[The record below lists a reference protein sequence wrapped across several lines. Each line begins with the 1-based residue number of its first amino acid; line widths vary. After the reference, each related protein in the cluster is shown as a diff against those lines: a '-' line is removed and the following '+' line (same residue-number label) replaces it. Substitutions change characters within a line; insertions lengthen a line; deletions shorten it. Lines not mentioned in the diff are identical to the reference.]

1 MTFYEQLNKYIK
13 QIECSSKE
21 LVSASG
27 LSTSVISRYRRGDRT
42 PGIRSKQLEQ
52 LVDGLYKLSNVK
64 GLNLTREE
72 IYITLSAT
80 LNDIA
85 IDFEQL
91 SKKFNEL
98 IATLNINIA
107 ELSRSSSYDS
117 SLLSK
122 IRTGN
127 KTPSKPK
134 IFIEAVCNFVVRK
147 YKSEDS
153 KKAVAILIGCNLKDL
168 NDSSS
173 YYNNY

>member
-80 LNDIA
+80 LNDIVLVPM
-85 IDFEQL
+85 ILLYFL
-91 SKKFNEL
+91 KFVPEIRL
-98 IATLNINIA
+98 RQ
-107 ELSRSSSYDS
+107 SPKF
-117 SLLSK
+117 LL
-122 IRTGN
+122 R
-127 KTPSKPK
+127 P
-134 IFIEAVCNFVVRK
+134 FV
-147 YKSEDS
+147 
-153 KKAVAILIGCNLKDL
+153 ILL
-168 NDSSS
+168 
-173 YYNNY
+173 